1 MQNIRT
7 KAKFLSFIIKNINI
21 LTKIKEEVKNTVN

>member
-21 LTKIKEEVKNTVN
+21 LTKIKEVKNTVN